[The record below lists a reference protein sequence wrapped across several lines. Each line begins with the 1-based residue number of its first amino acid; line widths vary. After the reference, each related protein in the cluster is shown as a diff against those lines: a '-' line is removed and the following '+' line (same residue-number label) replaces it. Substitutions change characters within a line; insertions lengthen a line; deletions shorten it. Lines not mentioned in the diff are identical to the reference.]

1 MSLLLTPRADGA
13 MTAYERFLAKV
24 YAGVIALGALVLIA
38 DLTVWRPD
46 AGPVCKPST
55 HLTTKTIKT
64 K

>member
-13 MTAYERFLAKV
+13 MTAYERFLTKV

-38 DLTVWRPD
+38 DMTVWRPD
-46 AGPVCKPST
+46 AGPICKPST
-55 HLTTKTIKT
+55 HQSAKASKT